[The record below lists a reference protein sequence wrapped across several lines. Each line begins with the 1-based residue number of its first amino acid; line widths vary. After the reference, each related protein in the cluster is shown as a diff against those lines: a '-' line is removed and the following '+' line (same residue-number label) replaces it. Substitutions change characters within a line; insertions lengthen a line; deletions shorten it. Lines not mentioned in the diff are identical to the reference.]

1 MTWPAP
7 ATLLRHAP
15 PALRLAEI
23 VARDN
28 DELRCLGPATD
39 WTWPA
44 LLEGCAQT
52 AGLLAGMQPGGPSN
66 RALIAEYRDL
76 VIHTDHYSGTPRF
89 DARFDRRLLG
99 FWRYAVRAHGDDDRV
114 LLNGLV
120 TLAPVDA

>member
-15 PALRLAEI
+15 PAVRVAQI
-23 VARDN
+23 IARD
-28 DELRCLGPATD
+28 DDGLRCLGPAAD
-39 WTWPA
+39 WTWPT

-76 VIHTDHYSGTPRF
+76 LVHADRYSGAPRF
-89 DARFDRRLLG
+89 AARFDRRLLG
-99 FWRYAVRAHGDDDRV
+99 FWRYAVRASTDDER
-114 LLNGLV
+114 LLLSGLV